1 MTPLVTRPA
10 PDQDLHNPL
19 ESHLGYHLRR
29 ASAAMFGDLTRNL
42 ADLALK
48 PADASALLLIGANPG
63 VTLSAVG
70 RVLGIHRA
78 NMTPI
83 ATMLHRRNLVERHR
97 ADGRSNGL
105 TLTAEG
111 TRLYDEVLARI
122 ARHEAPFLHR
132 LAPAERALAMDLIG
146 KIWRA

>member
-1 MTPLVTRPA
+1 MTLLASQPA
-10 PDQDLHNPL
+10 SDQALHNPL

-63 VTLSAVG
+63 ITLSAVG
-70 RVLGIHRA
+70 RALGIHRA

-83 ATMLHRRNLVERHR
+83 ATMLHRRDLVERHR

-105 TLTAEG
+105 TLTAPG
-111 TRLYDEVLARI
+111 RRLHDDLLARI
-122 ARHEAPFLHR
+122 ALHEAPFLQR
-132 LAPAERALAMDLIG
+132 LEPAERALAMDLIR